1 MLRRLPQRRRRGREA
16 LELEGYGRVRRG
28 FPSWVS
34 AADRRRLQQQVVPVA
49 PDLVVAKDGSG
60 NFTTVG
66 EAVAAAPNNSE
77 TRFVIYIKAGGYFE
91 NVEVGSEKTN
101 LMFVGDGMWR
111 TVIKASRNVV
121 DNSTTFRSA
130 TLGQ

>member
-1 MLRRLPQRRRRGREA
+1 M
-16 LELEGYGRVRRG
+16 RRG

-34 AADRRRLQQQVVPVA
+34 AGDRRRLLLQQGAPPAVA
-49 PDLVVAKDGSG
+49 DLVVAKDGSG

-77 TRFVIYIKAGGYFE
+77 ARFVIYIKAGGYFE
-91 NVEVGSEKTN
+91 NVEVGPEKTN
-101 LMFVGDGMWR
+101 LMFVGDGMWK
-111 TVIKASRNVV
+111 TVIKASRNVA

-130 TLGQ
+130 TLGQLPTIACCLHFFL